1 MKTRH
6 LTTIIVASSL
16 MLPITA
22 LGQSSTAERDR
33 NAPAA
38 TSQATT
44 GTPATGSTQT
54 TTGARAT
61 TGSQSV
67 SGERATTGSANWNER
82 SAQHSSSMKS
92 TSVHGIKKVD
102 KDKLDSKL
110 TAKELIGKEVAD
122 MNGERLGRVHDIGLA
137 QALPSEFRAME
148 EADTSRRD
156 TSREFSTTAGSALS
170 SAGSAMSAAAGMN
183 NVNLYVAVGG
193 IMGLGSDIVS
203 VPADQF
209 SYDRENDRLTLNISE
224 DRFTAIAEGEDSDS
238 VTFRSTEGY
247 ASGAGT
253 TGTTGIGATDSSFG
267 TTGTGLSA
275 TTDRNEVQKIQ
286 QALRNDSDLRNV
298 ASRINISESGNDILL
313 TGEVTS
319 EDQKDKVVEF
329 VRDQT
334 DKNVRDNLRVSSAAE

>member
-61 TGSQSV
+61 TGSQSM

-148 EADTSRRD
+148 EADR
-156 TSREFSTTAGSALS
+156 SREFSTTAGSALS
-170 SAGSAMSAAAGMN
+170 SAASAVSAAAGMN

-224 DRFTAIAEGEDSDS
+224 DRFTAIAKGEDSDS